1 MRSLTWTSSLS
12 KPRSMSSLS
21 LWLQRLRA
29 KLSANPTSDSSSP
42 AVSTDAVQQLE
53 KALFDNVSH
62 ELKTPLTVISAALDQ
77 PELDRAEIAQ
87 AARRLNRTVEHLLA
101 AARIESGRMQPYLE
115 WCDPGDLTNE
125 AVAAIANE
133 GREIRVSLPSDLP
146 FLFVDA
152 SFIERS
158 LGILLANAITHSAAA
173 DLVEMTVSR
182 DGEALV
188 WNVLDRGPALA
199 QNEGSRIFGKFY
211 RSPSRPGGG
220 LGLGL
225 FIAKNLAEQLGG
237 TLSAT
242 NRPDNG
248 VRFALRIPIG
258 KPPILP
264 TEIAST

>member
-1 MRSLTWTSSLS
+1 
-12 KPRSMSSLS
+12 MSSLFIWLRS
-21 LWLQRLRA
+21 LRD
-29 KLSANPTSDSSSP
+29 KMSANPFAHAPTQPADSADERP
-42 AVSTDAVQQLE
+42 QLE

-87 AARRLNRTVEHLLA
+87 AVRRLNRTIEHFLA
-101 AARIESGRMQPYLE
+101 AARIESGQMQPFLE
-115 WCDPGDLTNE
+115 WCDPGELTHE

-152 SFIERS
+152 SFIERA

-173 DLVEMTVSR
+173 GLVEMTVSR
-182 DGEALV
+182 DGEVLV

-199 QNEGSRIFGKFY
+199 EGEESRVFAKFY

-225 FIAKNLAEQLGG
+225 FIARNLAEQLGG
-237 TLSAT
+237 TLSAS

-258 KPPILP
+258 KPPIFP
-264 TEIAST
+264 TEIASD